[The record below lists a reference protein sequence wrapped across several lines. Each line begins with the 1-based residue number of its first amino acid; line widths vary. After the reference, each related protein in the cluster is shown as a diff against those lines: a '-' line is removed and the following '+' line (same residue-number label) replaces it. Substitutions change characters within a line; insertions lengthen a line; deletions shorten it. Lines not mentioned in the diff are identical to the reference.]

1 MSMFDAGKVCLFS
14 KISGVITLDGEPA
27 ANAHIV
33 RTVNLSRD
41 KVDETYTDENGY
53 FEMPAVF
60 QRTVTKFL
68 PQEFTAKQT
77 VVVHYEGEKY
87 TIWRGVKR
95 DPSEN
100 TEARG
105 KDLQVACELTSEENL
120 TIVDDAPIFS
130 LCKWDVE
137 SDKEMDIF

>member
-14 KISGVITLDGEPA
+14 KISGVITLNGKPA

-33 RTVNLSRD
+33 RTANLSRD
-41 KVDETYTDENGY
+41 KVDETHTDENGY

-68 PQEFTAKQT
+68 PQEFTATQDI
-77 VVVHYEGEKY
+77 VVHYGGKEYKMW
-87 TIWRGVKR
+87 TAVKR
-95 DPSEN
+95 NPSEN
-100 TEARG
+100 AESKG
-105 KDLQVACELTSEENL
+105 KDLVVTCELNSDETLIKVNNS
-120 TIVDDAPIFS
+120 PIFS

-137 SDKEMDIF
+137 PDKKRKIF